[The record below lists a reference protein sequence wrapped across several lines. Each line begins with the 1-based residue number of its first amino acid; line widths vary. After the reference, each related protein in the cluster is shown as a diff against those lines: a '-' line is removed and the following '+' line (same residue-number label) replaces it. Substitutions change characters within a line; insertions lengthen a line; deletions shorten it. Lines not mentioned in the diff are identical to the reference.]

1 MYDFPKYE
9 ITNGQF
15 EAFGYAETMAEA
27 SDVTYR
33 QFLEDFDNG
42 IVDDY
47 YIFELDVNTGERI
60 REVGGDE
67 FNDEFTDAA

>member
-9 ITNGQF
+9 ITNGDF
-15 EAFGYAETMAEA
+15 EAFGYAETLADA
-27 SDVTYR
+27 SDITYR
-33 QFLEDFDNG
+33 QFLADFADG
-42 IVDDY
+42 IFDSY

-67 FNDEFTDAA
+67 FNDDFTDAA